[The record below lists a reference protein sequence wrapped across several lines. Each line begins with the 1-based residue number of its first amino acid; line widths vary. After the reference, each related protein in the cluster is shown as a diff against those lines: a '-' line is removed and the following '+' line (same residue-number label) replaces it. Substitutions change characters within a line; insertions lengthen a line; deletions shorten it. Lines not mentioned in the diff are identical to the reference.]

1 MMSALAD
8 GRVLEQ
14 ELNNP
19 IEWEEPVSISTE
31 KAMPRILVVDDCTV
45 TCSLLTAILVA
56 EGYRVT
62 AANDGAGG
70 LAAARNRAHDLAI
83 VDLHL
88 PDLSGIE
95 LAGLIQPEIPF
106 LALTIDRSPE
116 AIQACIEK
124 GALGYLV
131 KPLDAETFLRHVHV
145 ALERGREQR
154 NLRRALRDNHAVNK
168 ALGVLMGFLQLSEQQ
183 AFEALVARAS
193 ARNLKAVALA
203 SDILAAS
210 ETLSWAARGNRAD
223 TKNRESAREARAF
236 LNRFRSGHR

>member
-1 MMSALAD
+1 M
-8 GRVLEQ
+8 
-14 ELNNP
+14 P
-19 IEWEEPVSISTE
+19 TE
-31 KAMPRILVVDDCTV
+31 KMTPRILVVDDCAV
-45 TCSLLTAILVA
+45 TCNLLTAILSA

-95 LAGLIQPEIPF
+95 LADLLQPETPF
-106 LALTIDRSPE
+106 LALTVDRSPE
-116 AIQACIEK
+116 AIRACIEK

-131 KPLDAETFLRHVHV
+131 KPLDAETFLRHVRV

-154 NLRRALRDNHAVNK
+154 NLRRALRDNHTVNK
-168 ALGVLMGFLQLSEQQ
+168 ALGVLMGFLQLPEQK

-193 ARNLKAVALA
+193 ARNVKAVALA
-203 SDILAAS
+203 GDILAAS
-210 ETLSWAARGNRAD
+210 ETLGWATKGSRAGAD
-223 TKNRESAREARAF
+223 TREAVREARAF
-236 LNRFRSGHR
+236 LNRFRSWRR

>member
-1 MMSALAD
+1 MS
-8 GRVLEQ
+8 V
-14 ELNNP
+14 
-19 IEWEEPVSISTE
+19 E
-31 KAMPRILVVDDCTV
+31 KAPLHILIVDDCEL
-45 TCSLLTAILVA
+45 TCQLLNALLTG

-62 AANDGAGG
+62 VANDGMGG
-70 LAAARNRAHDLAI
+70 LTVARNQPPDLAI

-95 LAGLIQPEIPF
+95 LADRLQPEIPF

-131 KPLDAETFLRHVHV
+131 KPLDAEGFLRQVRV

-154 NLRRALRDNHAVNK
+154 NLRRALRNNHEVNK
-168 ALGVLMGFLQLSEQQ
+168 ALGVLMGFLQISEQQ

-193 ARNLKAVALA
+193 MGNVKAVALA
-203 SDILAAS
+203 GDILAACKILS
-210 ETLSWAARGNRAD
+210 NHVGNPSDALARKNTRETR
-223 TKNRESAREARAF
+223 TF
-236 LNRFRSGHR
+236 LNQFRVRR